1 MKGVESDWNERIMK
15 ITMKIKD
22 QYPELSNHLT
32 EMPITIPDEKD
43 PEVKIKNLK
52 EYYES
57 LKVML
62 EKYKIEHEPNS

>member
-22 QYPELSNHLT
+22 QYPELSIHLT
-32 EMPITIPDEKD
+32 EMPITIPNEND

-52 EYYES
+52 QYYES

-62 EKYKIEHEPNS
+62 EKYKIDHEPNS

>member
-1 MKGVESDWNERIMK
+1 MKGVENDWNERIMK

-22 QYPELSNHLT
+22 QYPELSIHLT
-32 EMPITIPDEKD
+32 EMPITIPNEND

-52 EYYES
+52 QYYES

-62 EKYKIEHEPNS
+62 EKYKIDHEPNS